1 MEVIQNEEQ
10 KEEQVE
16 DSPTTITQSST
27 KQISRKFTFAI
38 SLLLILAMCIF
49 WLISSFNTQ
58 NLLRQ
63 QADDLGQSLA
73 RQTAA
78 QLTELML
85 ANDLISLNVVLGN
98 LTRDSSIAEVS
109 VLNVDNEITVSYT
122 HLKLPTILLV

>member
-58 NLLRQ
+58 NLLRVKWV
-63 QADDLGQSLA
+63 LKKSNSE
-73 RQTAA
+73 
-78 QLTELML
+78 ELKEL
-85 ANDLISLNVVLGN
+85 VED
-98 LTRDSSIAEVS
+98 
-109 VLNVDNEITVSYT
+109 VLNCTRPDQVKFRVNRY
-122 HLKLPTILLV
+122 ILNIGAAGILRAGK

>member
-85 ANDLISLNVVLGN
+85 ANDLISFNVVLGN

-122 HLKLPTILLV
+122 HLTLPTILLV

>member
-98 LTRDSSIAEVS
+98 LTRDSR
-109 VLNVDNEITVSYT
+109 
-122 HLKLPTILLV
+122 